1 MVNGKNEIYSEI
13 DGRVWKDDSSSFIND
28 EHIVRTIQRMIQ
40 PLGRTIDASTPMVDA
55 RLGDGSRLNAVIAP
69 LSLNGPV
76 LTIRKF
82 KNDLATIDDFIRG
95 GTLTGEMARFLEA
108 CIQSKLNLII
118 SGGTGSGKTTM
129 LNVLSAFVPDNE
141 RIITI
146 EDAAELRLHQ
156 PHVISLETRL
166 TNYEGQGEISIRDLV
181 INSLRMR
188 PDRIIVGECRGKEA
202 FDMLQAMNTG
212 HAGSMTTM
220 HANSPSDAL
229 NRLETLILM
238 AGMEIPIMAI
248 RGYIEK
254 AIDIVIHTE
263 RLNDGRRRIVSIEEV
278 IKMQDGMIQL
288 HPIFTFKENSILD
301 NGEIVGEVGKF

>member
-1 MVNGKNEIYSEI
+1 MIA
-13 DGRVWKDDSSSFIND
+13 INT
-28 EHIVRTIQRMIQ
+28 RTKK
-40 PLGRTIDASTPMVDA
+40 V
-55 RLGDGSRLNAVIAP
+55 V
-69 LSLNGPV
+69 
-76 LTIRKF
+76 
-82 KNDLATIDDFIRG
+82 
-95 GTLTGEMARFLEA
+95 
-108 CIQSKLNLII
+108 
-118 SGGTGSGKTTM
+118 
-129 LNVLSAFVPDNE
+129 
-141 RIITI
+141 
-146 EDAAELRLHQ
+146 
-156 PHVISLETRL
+156 
-166 TNYEGQGEISIRDLV
+166 Y
-181 INSLRMR
+181 
-188 PDRIIVGECRGKEA
+188 CRGKEA

-288 HPIFTFKENSILD
+288 HPIFAFKENSILD
-301 NGEIVGEVGKF
+301 NGEIVGEFICIKDKPEGKA